1 MNISD
6 RTHYNE
12 NDSVLLIKTI
22 QVQAIRVLFT
32 TLKDILCDATITFTN
47 RGIKILNMDKN
58 RTILVNLHLYSD
70 KFQIYKCTEEKIIIC
85 VNVSYLNKLISM
97 SNDDVLS
104 IYIDKN
110 SYNDGIV
117 TELGLQYENSKKKQI
132 TCHQLRLID
141 PDTEEYN
148 IPDLQY
154 SSIINLPTSDFQK
167 IIRDLNAI
175 ADRVEIKSVGNE
187 FIFSVN
193 GTYAKSY
200 ISRSS
205 SDENMSFIQKPDD
218 SVVIQGI
225 FSLKSLMNI
234 TKCTQLCANLE
245 IYLGNDLPLTIKYE
259 VADLGEISLSIIP
272 LSASSL

>member
-1 MNISD
+1 MSTTD
-6 RTHYNE
+6 RIYYNE

-32 TLKDILCDATITFTN
+32 TLKDILSDATISFN
-47 RGIKILNMDKN
+47 ERGIKIVNMDKN
-58 RTILVNLHLYSD
+58 RTILVNLHLYAD
-70 KFQIYKCTEEKIIIC
+70 KFQIYKCNKENIIIC
-85 VNVSYLNKLISM
+85 VNVSHLNKLISM

-117 TELGLQYENSKKKQI
+117 NELGLQYENSKKKQI
-132 TCHQLRLID
+132 TSHQLRLID
-141 PDTEEYN
+141 PDIEEYD
-148 IPDLQY
+148 IPDLEY
-154 SSIINLPTSDFQK
+154 SSIINLPTADFQK

-205 SDENMSFIQKPDD
+205 SDDNMSFIQKPDD
-218 SVVIQGI
+218 SVVVQGV

-245 IYLGNDLPLTIKYE
+245 IYLGNNLPLTIKYE
-259 VADLGEISLSIIP
+259 VADLGEISLSIMR
-272 LSASSL
+272 L